1 MIVKMQKITL
11 LVEYKHREVA
21 LKKLREL
28 GVLHIHYVKNP
39 SSNDIN
45 SIETELANVEKAQLL
60 ISEENAPQEEAN
72 LEQALSY
79 TEKILSLAQEKDTL
93 LRELEEHQEKRRW
106 FQNWGAVSYAS
117 LQTLKEAGITVRF
130 YIANKNPVKNI
141 PADKIIHV
149 AKEEQGTVYF
159 AFFTESAEEH
169 LEFKQDLMPNVE
181 LASLE
186 AGITETEQKIENI
199 ERELKYLSKV
209 QNSLRAYQGDLE
221 KRLEFSKVMHSMGEA
236 ENIAYLQGFCP
247 VDSIPQIKNAAKEDG
262 WAYLI
267 QEPDEPFEV
276 PTLLRQPKWLRIVNP
291 IFSFMGA
298 LPGYNELDI
307 SFWFLLFFSLFFG
320 MLIGDAGYGLIFLLA
335 SFYFSKKMKNA
346 PREPFI
352 LINVLSVATIIWGII
367 SGNWFGFQKIGQLPF
382 LNLMIIDQ
390 MDAFADA
397 NQMFIMYLC
406 FFIAAIH
413 LSVAHGISAVKY
425 INSPVAIAELGWIC
439 VVWTLFFASGTLV
452 LNKSF
457 PGFMVVVFLVG
468 VVMILLFAN
477 FQKNIFKGMTTTLT
491 SLPLDIISAFS
502 DVVSYLRLF
511 AVGYAT
517 VAVASSFNDMAGHM
531 GFSSMAASFMS
542 VLILF
547 LGHSLNIILALMSV
561 IVHGIRL
568 NMLEF
573 SGHLNM
579 QWSGRPY
586 APFKE

>member
-1 MIVKMQKITL
+1 M
-11 LVEYKHREVA
+11 
-21 LKKLREL
+21 
-28 GVLHIHYVKNP
+28 
-39 SSNDIN
+39 
-45 SIETELANVEKAQLL
+45 
-60 ISEENAPQEEAN
+60 
-72 LEQALSY
+72 
-79 TEKILSLAQEKDTL
+79 
-93 LRELEEHQEKRRW
+93 
-106 FQNWGAVSYAS
+106 
-117 LQTLKEAGITVRF
+117 
-130 YIANKNPVKNI
+130 
-141 PADKIIHV
+141 
-149 AKEEQGTVYF
+149 
-159 AFFTESAEEH
+159 
-169 LEFKQDLMPNVE
+169 
-181 LASLE
+181 
-186 AGITETEQKIENI
+186 
-199 ERELKYLSKV
+199 
-209 QNSLRAYQGDLE
+209 
-221 KRLEFSKVMHSMGEA
+221 
-236 ENIAYLQGFCP
+236 
-247 VDSIPQIKNAAKEDG
+247 
-262 WAYLI
+262 
-267 QEPDEPFEV
+267 
-276 PTLLRQPKWLRIVNP
+276 LRQPKWLMIVNP

-413 LSVAHGISAVKY
+413 LSVAHGISTVKY
-425 INSPVAIAELGWIC
+425 INSPVVIAELGWIC

-517 VAVASSFNDMAGHM
+517 VAVASSFNDMAGEL
-531 GFSSMAASFMS
+531 GFNS
-542 VLILF
+542 VLTSPLSAGILLF
-547 LGHSLNIILALMSV
+547 GHSLNIILALMSV